1 MLFRSQPT
9 AEIVKIFP
17 EMFILIRNAAL
28 VTGAVILG
36 SLLGNALGIPIWLQ
50 AFCLLPA
57 GYLFMCLFEEGRPP
71 ASKWLP
77 FGIALSVFISL
88 IVGITSLV
96 RSSYPDLPDIYSVAI
111 FFFLV
116 AIAPVQ
122 FFAKWLQKHWPKK
135 PRSSSTKTDSS
146 GGGER

>member
-1 MLFRSQPT
+1 
-9 AEIVKIFP
+9 
-17 EMFILIRNAAL
+17 MFILLRNAAL

-57 GYLFMCLFEEGRPP
+57 GYLFMCLFEEEKPP
-71 ASKWLP
+71 VSKWLP
-77 FGIALSVFISL
+77 FGLSLSVLIGL
-88 IVGITSLV
+88 IVGITSLI
-96 RSSYPDLPDIYSVAI
+96 RSRYPDLPEIYSTLL

-122 FFAKWLQKHWPKK
+122 FVAKWLQQLWPQQ
-135 PRSSSTKTDSS
+135 PRASSPKTEAPTSRE
-146 GGGER
+146 G

>member
-1 MLFRSQPT
+1 MNKFS
-9 AEIVKIFP
+9 EI
-17 EMFILIRNAAL
+17 FILIRNAAL

-57 GYLFMCLFEEGRPP
+57 GYLFICLFEEGRPP

-77 FGIALSVFISL
+77 FGLALSLFIGL
-88 IVGITSLV
+88 IVGITSLI
-96 RSSYPDLPDIYSVAI
+96 RSRFPELSDLYSALI

-122 FFAKWLQKHWPKK
+122 LVTGWLQRLWPQKQGAA
-135 PRSSSTKTDSS
+135 PRSAAPGD
-146 GGGER
+146 GEE